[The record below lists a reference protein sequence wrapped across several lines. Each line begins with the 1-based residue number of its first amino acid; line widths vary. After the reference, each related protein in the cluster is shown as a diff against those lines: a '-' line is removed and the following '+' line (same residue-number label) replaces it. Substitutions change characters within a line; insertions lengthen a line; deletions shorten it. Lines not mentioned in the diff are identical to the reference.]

1 MTLQEIKDK
10 ICDIRFEIENL
21 SDECNNIWRETDN
34 DNIGEIADY
43 LSDALSEVAYK
54 LSDLEDTNVEV
65 AVLEESEEEDAETI
79 ADWWADL
86 DLQDKCNLANIP
98 YPTTNYGRG
107 DEYFYAEERANKWWD
122 SRTYEQKKEIYKENL
137 AWWDKE

>member
-65 AVLEESEEEDAETI
+65 AVLEETEEDDEI
-79 ADWWADL
+79 EDWWYEL
-86 DLQDKCNLANIP
+86 GLVTKCELSNVP
-98 YPTTNYGRG
+98 YPTTEYGRG
-107 DEYFYAEERANKWWD
+107 DDYIDAEERANKWWN
-122 SRTYEQKKEIYKENL
+122 SRTNEQKKAVYKENL